1 MTNFSLSSSLNFL
14 TSESETA
21 AHQEPPAKWS
31 CTPSGSQHGGEEPSR
46 PEEHAAQPERSTS
59 PQPSTSGSLH
69 YPPEPHISLIPPPYT
84 SESDSD
90 SDYYSDSGVEGD
102 VDTDSDSDF
111 QDERSSSPPRSN
123 SAQQA
128 RTSRQISTPGEKEQ
142 SQGGDGSEASSRD
155 KDVGSLQMFRGS

>member
-31 CTPSGSQHGGEEPSR
+31 CTPSGFQRGGEEPSR

-69 YPPEPHISLIPPPYT
+69 YPPEPHISLIPPPT
-84 SESDSD
+84 RGAPAPRGPTLLSKR
-90 SDYYSDSGVEGD
+90 GRPGK
-102 VDTDSDSDF
+102 
-111 QDERSSSPPRSN
+111 SPPRGRCSEG
-123 SAQQA
+123 ADA
-128 RTSRQISTPGEKEQ
+128 TSGPA
-142 SQGGDGSEASSRD
+142 DGRS
-155 KDVGSLQMFRGS
+155 